1 MKFEMKLADEPF
13 ELIASG
19 KKTVEVRLC
28 DEKRKQISV
37 GDEIEFFRLNGSGS
51 VTAKVVALH
60 RFGSF
65 AELFASALHPKTGC
79 GDLSATLAAD
89 TMYKYYTKEQE
100 SQYGILGIEI
110 VLI

>member
-1 MKFEMKLADEPF
+1 MKLAAEPY

-19 KKTVEVRLC
+19 KKTVEVRLY

-37 GDEIEFFRLNGSGS
+37 GDTIEFFRLNANVSL
-51 VTAKVVALH
+51 TAKVVAVH
-60 RFGSF
+60 RFDSF
-65 AELFASALHPKTGC
+65 RELFASALFPKTGS
-79 GDLSATLAAD
+79 GDLSETDAAD

-100 SQYGILGIEI
+100 SHFGVLGIEI